1 MIRRHFIAAAL
12 LSPLVVGAPARARR
26 RRGSGLPVPRF
37 VSIDADAVN
46 VRAGPGKRYPVRWKF
61 VREGLPVMV
70 VEEFKDWHRI
80 RDSDGAEGWVHTSL
94 LSGRRMALVRGT
106 TRPLRRAPDRAAPIL
121 LLAEAGVQG
130 RLLGCRP
137 LWCKIEIADR
147 IGWMQRLHFFGAL
160 DEEIFD

>member
-26 RRGSGLPVPRF
+26 RRGSGLPVPRY
-37 VSIDADAVN
+37 VSLDADAVN
-46 VRAGPGKRYPVRWKF
+46 VRTGPGMRYPIRWKF

-70 VEEFKDWHRI
+70 VEEFKDWYRI
-80 RDSDGAEGWVHTSL
+80 RDWEGAEGWVHKSL
-94 LSGRRMALVRGT
+94 LSRRRKALVRGG
-106 TRPLRRAPDRAAPIL
+106 TRPLRRAPNPAAPIL

-130 RLLGCRP
+130 RLLSCRP
-137 LWCKIEIADR
+137 LWCELEIAGR

-160 DEEIFD
+160 DEEVFD

>member
-12 LSPLVVGAPARARR
+12 LSPLIVAGPAGAKR

-37 VSIDADAVN
+37 VSIDADEVN

-61 VREGLPVMV
+61 VREGVPVMV
-70 VEEFKDWHRI
+70 VEEFKDWRRI
-80 RDSDGAEGWVHTSL
+80 RDSEGAEGWVHKIL
-94 LSGRRMALVRGT
+94 LSRRRMAVVRGD
-106 TRPLRRAPDRAAPIL
+106 TRPLRRAPNPAAPIL

-137 LWCKIEIADR
+137 VWCEIEIAGR
-147 IGWMQRLHFFGAL
+147 IGWMERLHFFGVL
-160 DEEIFD
+160 DQEIFD